1 MFGLL
6 KPKAPLGQD
15 QLDWADRSFQRLGTV
30 LGAHRLL
37 NATVMLPTQECFPDP
52 YYKSEMSLRRLVDRV
67 AEAMMVDPACFD
79 VELFNSDYDVARM
92 LVPHFSGRNTSPGGL
107 YFHHPEKR
115 QRIGVNASQLN
126 EPIAL
131 VAVIAH
137 EICHVILLRPGH
149 IQGDEP
155 DMERLND
162 LSTIFLGF
170 GVFTANAAFRF
181 SQYTSNDTHGWSAKR
196 LGYLSEPMLGYALAR
211 FAYERG
217 ETKPDWSYFVSDN
230 VAPYMK
236 RSLAWLSHTDA
247 LRLLS

>member
-6 KPKAPLGQD
+6 KPKPPLAQK
-15 QLDWADRSFQRLGTV
+15 QLDWADRSFQRLGAV

-37 NATVMLPTQECFPDP
+37 DATVMLPTQECFPDP
-52 YYKSEMSLRRLVDRV
+52 YDKSEKSLRRMVDRV
-67 AEAMMVDPACFD
+67 AEAMMVDPTCID
-79 VELFNSDYDVARM
+79 VELFSSDYDVAKM
-92 LVPHFSGRNTSPGGL
+92 LVPHFSGRDTSPGGL
-107 YFHHPEKR
+107 YFHLPEER
-115 QRIGVNASQLN
+115 QRIAVNASQLN

-137 EICHVILLRPGH
+137 EIGHVILLRPAH

-155 DMERLND
+155 DMEPLND
-162 LSTIFLGF
+162 LLTIFLGF

-181 SQYTSNDTHGWSAKR
+181 SQYTSNQTQGWSTNR

-217 ETKPDWSYFVSDN
+217 EAKPDWGSFVSGN
-230 VAPYMK
+230 IVPNMK
-236 RSLAWLSHTDA
+236 RSLAWLSHTQA
-247 LRLLS
+247 SRLFS